1 MKLILSLCLIFL
13 LGITNAQNSQLQSSG
28 DIPSDFTTSSAEKYK
43 KEIAQ
48 ISRKTNRSTKKNQKD
63 FFLESNFGID
73 ELLLS
78 GHVMFNDPI
87 SKYVK
92 EVAAELL
99 KDEPKL
105 LQELRFYTTRS
116 SAVNAFATNQGMIF
130 INVGLIAK
138 LKNEAQLAFIISHEI
153 AHYRE
158 KHSLEFYLESKKMDK
173 EDKQEFIKRNNIDQ
187 KLAKNLFSK
196 EQESE
201 ADELGLDLFF
211 KSKYDLSAVE
221 GAFMILKYADLP
233 FDEVPFDKIFF
244 EDQYLTF
251 PTNFQALTLKEI
263 TLRPGDDDEEST
275 HPSIN
280 KRRKIGKAA
289 IDGKSNSG
297 RKNFVVSEDKFKEIQ
312 NLARYECLD
321 YHLRDYRF
329 YDAIY
334 NAYILSKSFPDDL
347 YLKQVIAKALY
358 GMTKFRNADKFS
370 DYKIDKYDLEGE
382 IGKLVFFLNKMD
394 DSQLNA
400 LALRYA
406 YLLKEN
412 FQDNPT
418 FQDIVEDLGRDFIY
432 HHDSHYSD
440 FLEGKPAD
448 IIAQKNKEISS
459 ELDEVK
465 IKNQKVEIIESTH
478 IYYAF
483 GDLLQQK
490 EFVAMMDKFETKE
503 EIAAN
508 TPKAKGQKIK
518 RFRSYYYYTRNTG
531 EFALGK
537 EKILVVNPFYLR
549 MKKDFEGPSLIR
561 TEKSQKSF
569 RKAIEKSAKNLKLKA
584 TILDPNNLTKGSVE
598 EFNDMRTLSEWFSH
612 QISMEKDL
620 RMIAFNQEKINQ
632 LALKYDV
639 DSFVWTG
646 VISGKLSK
654 FFLDDYPKLIFNQP
668 SFLYHM
674 IVPSGES
681 IIFSVVLNAESG
693 GAEMVTFEEVPFV
706 DQKDI
711 VRQRVYDIFAQIRKK

>member
-233 FDEVPFDKIFF
+233 FDEVPFDKTFF

-382 IGKLVFFLNKMD
+382 IGKLVFFLNKMN

-412 FQDNPT
+412 FQDNST

-584 TILDPNNLTKGSVE
+584 TILDSNNLTKGSVE